1 MAFSALSIKKQITL
15 SLIIA
20 VLAASVSVGS
30 VSQWISR
37 NLVKENV
44 ESQQLPATLKQI
56 GNRVDKEASVM
67 LTVAHSIAS
76 NPDILEWSNSVT
88 NPNDAQQLTDYL
100 GELTAFNDLTVASF
114 VDRQTYHYWNQ
125 DGFLRTLQND
135 QYDGWFFAYKDSGE
149 AISLSLYKE
158 SDSGYRLF
166 ANYQQLSGRG
176 MSGVA
181 KSVDELVSILNKV
194 KIASTGIV
202 YLVDG
207 QGNIIAHP
215 DSSVVGKTTL
225 SSLIGARGARALL
238 NQQTFAMGTSSVEE
252 QDVLFASTYV
262 DTAGWYVIAQVPE
275 AELYEALN
283 ASTIQMTIWS
293 LLIAA
298 GFAIL
303 GRLLAALM
311 TKPLSSLAEMFQQLG
326 RGQGDLR
333 TRIELPTQEETAR
346 LVEGFNRFIEHLHE
360 TISSVANTS
369 ESVRDSAK
377 HVASESQQTE
387 ETIRRQRDETMQAAT
402 ALTQMGSTI
411 SEVAQSATQAAQNA
425 TAATARTTE
434 GRQATETAVS
444 AIRNL
449 STQINEVSYVIDS
462 LGEHTAAIGS
472 ILDTIRGISEQTNLL
487 ALNAA
492 IEAARAGDQGRGFS
506 VVADEVR
513 SLAQRAASA
522 TDEIQVKIDK
532 FQLDSQQAITQMTES
547 RAQTETVVLATNDID
562 DVLLKIFE
570 EISVI
575 NDMNTQVATAT
586 EEQSIVVEDIS
597 RNINDISASSENTLL
612 ITKNLVSVS
621 EQLDA
626 LANELSSDVKR
637 FKL

>member
-44 ESQQLPATLKQI
+44 ESQQLPATLKRI

-88 NPNDAQQLTDYL
+88 DPNDAQQLTDYL

-158 SDSGYRLF
+158 AAVGYRLF
-166 ANYQQLSGRG
+166 ANYQQLNGRG

-252 QDVLFASTYV
+252 QAVLFASTYV

-283 ASTIQMTIWS
+283 ASTIQMIIWT
-293 LLIAA
+293 LLIAV

-303 GRLLAALM
+303 GRFLAASM
-311 TKPLSSLAEMFQQLG
+311 TTPLSSLAEIFQQLG
-326 RGQGDLR
+326 KGQGDLR

-360 TISSVANTS
+360 TISSVAKTS

-449 STQINEVSYVIDS
+449 STQINEVSHVIDS